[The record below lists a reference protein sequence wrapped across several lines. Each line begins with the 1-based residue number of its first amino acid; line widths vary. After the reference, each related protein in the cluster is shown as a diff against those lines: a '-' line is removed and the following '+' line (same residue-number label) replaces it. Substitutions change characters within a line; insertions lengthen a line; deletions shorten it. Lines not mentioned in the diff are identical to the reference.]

1 MFKNLKSDGTAQ
13 LILSL
18 QIPSLL
24 TTTGHRLANTNV
36 KWHAHD
42 YTELILVTQGK
53 CIIQSEEKT
62 LIGTPGDLF
71 VIPPHLSHFQPEK
84 ELIGT
89 SYLGFYHNEKDFDS
103 SFRVISVKNDM
114 YITRWL
120 QDIIDLHNVILDIIP
135 YTQIVIG
142 LLNSVIVKLKQI
154 EEHLETAQS
163 IPPKLKKAI
172 ETIQNNIVNTI
183 SVEQIAASADISA
196 SYLTKLFAKYLN
208 CSPIQYQQKL
218 RMQLACKYL
227 LNPYMTT
234 KQTAK
239 KCGYDNINLF
249 IRIFRK
255 HYKTSPGKWREQ
267 FSEKFHKKLSLE

>member
-1 MFKNLKSDGTAQ
+1 MFKNIKSIEVAQ
-13 LILSL
+13 SILNL
-18 QIPSLL
+18 RIPTLL

-53 CIIQSEEKT
+53 CIIQSEDKT
-62 LIGTPGDLF
+62 LIGSAGDLF
-71 VIPPHLSHFQPEK
+71 IIPPHLSHFQPEK
-84 ELIGT
+84 ELVGT
-89 SYLGFYHNEKDFDS
+89 SYLGFYHLKEDFDS
-103 SFRVISVKNDM
+103 SFRIISVKNDM

-120 QDIIDLHNVILDIIP
+120 EDIIDLHNVIIDIVP

-154 EEHLETAQS
+154 EEHLETAES

-172 ETIQNNIVNTI
+172 ETIQSNIINNI
-183 SVEQIAASADISA
+183 SVEQIAESADISA
-196 SYLTKLFAKYLN
+196 SYLTKMFAKHMK

-239 KCGYDNINLF
+239 KCGYENINLF
-249 IRIFRK
+249 IRLFRK
-255 HYKTSPGKWREQ
+255 HYKISPGKWRKQ
-267 FSEKFHKKLSLE
+267 FSEKFQKKLSLE